1 MMGDN
6 RYNSM
11 DSRYWG
17 PLDTKLIKGK
27 ALFIYWSWDNER
39 HLPRF
44 SRLGDA
50 IR

>member
-1 MMGDN
+1 MGDN

-17 PLDTKLIKGK
+17 PLDKKLIKGK